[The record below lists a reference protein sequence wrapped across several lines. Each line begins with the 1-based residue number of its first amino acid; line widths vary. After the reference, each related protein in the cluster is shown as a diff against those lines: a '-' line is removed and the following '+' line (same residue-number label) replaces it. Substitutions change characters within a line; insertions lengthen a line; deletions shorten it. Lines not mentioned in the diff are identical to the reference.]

1 MIARRIPTIMPPLGE
16 ASLEAL
22 AVIYAR
28 ANMQAPGDDE
38 DWAPKKRPFRAPHH
52 TVSRAGLLGSKGRP
66 GELELATYGVLFL
79 DELEEFPKRNLMALG
94 STLRQEKHFVIV
106 IASCTQSVAAPAAT
120 TKCSGTGGESRSSAK
135 RSTSS
140 ISSTSHQSRSPTYA
154 TSQRAKTPQPSARGS
169 WRRTVAK
176 PKKPTIK
183 FNATLVEVGRDE
195 DYECNV
201 LRFQVAGAR
210 EPIVTIPVTQ
220 AQVKKMAPY
229 LYEKV
234 TFVME
239 PL

>member
-1 MIARRIPTIMPPLGE
+1 
-16 ASLEAL
+16 
-22 AVIYAR
+22 
-28 ANMQAPGDDE
+28 
-38 DWAPKKRPFRAPHH
+38 
-52 TVSRAGLLGSKGRP
+52 
-66 GELELATYGVLFL
+66 
-79 DELEEFPKRNLMALG
+79 
-94 STLRQEKHFVIV
+94 
-106 IASCTQSVAAPAAT
+106 
-120 TKCSGTGGESRSSAK
+120 
-135 RSTSS
+135 
-140 ISSTSHQSRSPTYA
+140 
-154 TSQRAKTPQPSARGS
+154 
-169 WRRTVAK
+169 VAK

>member
-1 MIARRIPTIMPPLGE
+1 MEADFKDVRGMPDVVATVEKTICLRRNLLLCGPPGIGKTMIARRIPTIMPPLGE

-106 IASCTQSVAAPAAT
+106 IASCNPCPCGWNMYPERRCT
-120 TKCSGTGGESRSSAK
+120 CS
-135 RSTSS
+135 
-140 ISSTSHQSRSPTYA
+140 HDQ
-154 TSQRAKTPQPSARGS
+154 
-169 WRRTVAK
+169 
-176 PKKPTIK
+176 
-183 FNATLVEVGRDE
+183 
-195 DYECNV
+195 V
-201 LRFQVAGAR
+201 LRHRRRIQELCKEINIVDFVDIPSVTLTDLRDKPEGEDSATIRAR
-210 EPIVTIPVTQ
+210 IMEAHSGQ
-220 AQVKKMAPY
+220 A
-229 LYEKV
+229 
-234 TFVME
+234 
-239 PL
+239 